1 MKPLY
6 EWDDNKAKENLRK
19 HKVSFEEAET
29 VFDDPLSITV
39 ADPDHS
45 EDEERWIDIGISK
58 KKQILVVVYTERGK
72 KLRIISARKATR
84 AERKKYEKENTP

>member
-6 EWDDNKAKENLRK
+6 EWDENKAKENLRK

>member
-72 KLRIISARKATR
+72 KIRIISARKATR

>member
-6 EWDDNKAKENLRK
+6 EWDEKKAKENLRK

-45 EDEERWIDIGISK
+45 TDEERWIDIGTSK
-58 KKQILVVVYTERGK
+58 KKQILVVVYTEREK
-72 KLRIISARKATR
+72 KIRIISARKATR
-84 AERKKYEKENTP
+84 AERKKYEKENTS

>member
-6 EWDDNKAKENLRK
+6 EWDEKKAKENLRK

-39 ADPDHS
+39 VDPDHS
-45 EDEERWIDIGISK
+45 TEEERWIDIGTSK
-58 KKQILVVVYTERGK
+58 KKQILVVVYTEREK
-72 KLRIISARKATR
+72 NIRIISVGKATR